1 MEQPRTTP
9 LPTPPPQGGRE
20 QTESAA
26 RSETTIP
33 GRAERTAPLQRVS
46 ERALKAMLADG
57 EELALVDLREE
68 LIFSQGHLLFARSM
82 PLSRL
87 ELNFARLVPRP
98 GTRIVLCDD
107 GDGLVEA
114 AAEILSRAGYSKVQA
129 LDGGVPAWAKAGF
142 ELFSG
147 VNVPSKAFGEF
158 VEHASATPSISPEEL
173 QRFLREGRD
182 IVVLDSRP
190 FDEYQRVSIPSAVN
204 VPGAELVLRIR
215 DLAPSPETMVVVNCA
230 GRTRSIIGAQ
240 SLINA
245 GVPNKVVALRN
256 GTMGWS
262 LAGFA
267 CDSGKTARAPDVSGG
282 GLAWAKTAA
291 ERVARRFA
299 IARIDAATLERWRA
313 DATRTLYVFD
323 VRDPREYAAG
333 HVPDALSAPGGQLVQ
348 ATDQY
353 VGTLGS
359 RIVLVDP
366 AEVRAV
372 MTASWLRQMGWRDVF
387 VLAQEGHE
395 TEPPATPILG
405 APPPAELRIDCAGL
419 AELMA
424 RNEATIVDFSL
435 SREYLRA
442 HIPGAWFALRS
453 RLERALAKMP
463 LRGTLVLT
471 SDDGVLAGRA
481 VPQARSLTDHPVR
494 ALDGGN
500 AAWLTC
506 GHALT
511 ADDPRMADEA
521 IDVWLKPYER
531 ASDRATAMREY
542 LSWEIDLP
550 ARVARDGSANFLQ
563 FPS

>member
-1 MEQPRTTP
+1 
-9 LPTPPPQGGRE
+9 
-20 QTESAA
+20 
-26 RSETTIP
+26 
-33 GRAERTAPLQRVS
+33 
-46 ERALKAMLADG
+46 
-57 EELALVDLREE
+57 
-68 LIFSQGHLLFARSM
+68 IFSQGHLLFARSV

-87 ELNFARLVPRP
+87 ELKFPRLVPRR

-107 GDGLVEA
+107 ADGLAERA
-114 AAEILSRAGYSKVQA
+114 ADILARACYTNLHA
-129 LDGGVPAWAKAGF
+129 LDGGVAAWAAAGF

-158 VEHASATPSISPEEL
+158 VEHASATPSIDAAEL
-173 QRFLREGRD
+173 ARLMRERSD

-190 FDEYQRVSIPSAVN
+190 FDEYQRASIPTAVN

-267 CDSGKTARAPDVSGG
+267 CDSGKTTRAPDVSRG

-291 ERVARRFA
+291 ERVARRFG
-299 IARIDAATLERWRA
+299 IARIDLATLERWRA
-313 DATRTLYVFD
+313 DAARTLYLFD

-333 HVPDALSAPGGQLVQ
+333 HVPGAVSAPGGQLVQ

-353 VGTLGS
+353 AGTLGA
-359 RIVLVDP
+359 RIVLIDP

-395 TEPPATPILG
+395 TEPPAMPILG
-405 APPPAELRIDCAGL
+405 APPPPELRIDCGGL
-419 AELMA
+419 GELMA
-424 RNEATIVDFSL
+424 RDEATVIDLSL

-442 HIPGAWFALRS
+442 HIPGAWFAIRS
-453 RLERALAKMP
+453 RLERALAKIP

-471 SDDGVLAGRA
+471 SRDGVLAGRA
-481 VPQARSLTDHPVR
+481 VPGGRPPTDHPVR

-500 AAWLTC
+500 AGWLTC

-531 ASDRATAMREY
+531 ASDRAAAMREY

-550 ARVARDGSANFLQ
+550 GRIARDGSASFVQ
-563 FPS
+563 FPA

>member
-1 MEQPRTTP
+1 MQPVDP
-9 LPTPPPQGGRE
+9 
-20 QTESAA
+20 
-26 RSETTIP
+26 
-33 GRAERTAPLQRVS
+33 
-46 ERALKAMLADG
+46 RALKAMLADG

-68 LIFSQGHLLFARSM
+68 LIFSQNHLLFARSV

-98 GTRIVLCDD
+98 GTRVVLCDD
-107 GDGLVEA
+107 GDGLVEP
-114 AAEILSRAGYSKVQA
+114 AAEILSCAGYANVHA
-129 LDGGVPAWAKAGF
+129 LDGGVRAWAKAGF
-142 ELFSG
+142 EPFSG

-173 QRFLREGRD
+173 QRLLREGRD

-204 VPGAELVLRIR
+204 VPGAELVLRVR

-267 CDSGKTARAPDVSGG
+267 CDSGKAARAPEVSRGG
-282 GLAWAKTAA
+282 FAWAKTAA

-299 IARIDAATLERWRA
+299 IARIDLETLERWRA
-313 DATRTLYVFD
+313 DATRTLYLFD

-333 HVPDALSAPGGQLVQ
+333 HVPGAVSTPGGQLVQ

-353 VGTLGS
+353 VGTLGA
-359 RIVLVDP
+359 RIVLIDP
-366 AEVRAV
+366 AGVRAV

-387 VLAQEGHE
+387 VLTQEGHE

-405 APPPAELRIDCAGL
+405 APPPPELRIDCGGL
-419 AELMA
+419 GELMA
-424 RNEATIVDFSL
+424 RDEATVIDLSL
-435 SREYLRA
+435 SREYLTA
-442 HIPGAWFALRS
+442 HIPGAWFAIRS
-453 RLERALAKMP
+453 RLERALAKVP

-471 SDDGVLAGRA
+471 SEDGVLAGCTL
-481 VPQARSLTDHPVR
+481 PEARSLTDHPVR

-506 GHALT
+506 GRALT

-542 LSWEIDLP
+542 LSWEVDLP
-550 ARVARDGSANFLQ
+550 ARVARDGSANFLR
-563 FPS
+563 FPA